1 MADWVVRAQGL
12 EKLFDDKQGR
22 TLALNQVDFQAAAGK
37 MTALIGP
44 DGAGKTT
51 TLRLLCGL
59 LSPTGGKL
67 EVLGLDAV
75 QQAPEIQT
83 RINYMPQKFGLY
95 EDLTVQENLDLY
107 ADLFGVEG
115 EKRRQR
121 FAKLLSMT
129 GLEAFTG
136 RLAGNLCG
144 GMKQKL
150 GLACTLVR
158 SPELLLLD
166 EPTVGVDPLS
176 RQELWVIIKQLVQ
189 EEHLSVIVC
198 TAYMNEAAM
207 CDDVY
212 VLNQGKILFQGTP
225 ESLQNVAQ
233 GRCFEVVPPQGLPCR
248 VIQGALLDDPD
259 VVDAVPQSGL
269 VRYIALRPEK
279 LPATLG
285 KWQLAAQPAAPRL
298 EDGFMILLHRD
309 AKPEDKQLE
318 LTPLEPGTY
327 QPVSPEVSIKVENLV
342 KKFGDFTAV
351 SHTSFQVH
359 RGEVFGLL
367 GPNGAGKT
375 TTFRMLCGL
384 LPATE
389 GVLSVAG
396 ENLRTARTQA
406 RAKIGYVA
414 QKFSLYSKLSV
425 LDNLQFFGGIYGIPP
440 KKLKERIKL
449 ILEEFRLEGMQ
460 DKNAGDLPG
469 GYKQRLSM
477 ACALLQE
484 PEILFLDE
492 PTSGIDPLA
501 RRLFWRQITDLA
513 MKGTTIIVT
522 THFME
527 EAEYCDRIMIQDRGE
542 MLIVGSAEEIRQ
554 QLHKPRGNM
563 DELFIDI
570 VHRARAAKGE
580 ENHAGHHQ

>member
-1 MADWVVRAQGL
+1 
-12 EKLFDDKQGR
+12 
-22 TLALNQVDFQAAAGK
+22 

-136 RLAGNLCG
+136 RLAGNLSG

>member
-1 MADWVVRAQGL
+1 MKEMVRLQGITKKFGNNVIIPSL
-12 EKLFDDKQGR
+12 DLTIYDGEFI
-22 TLALNQVDFQAAAGK
+22 TLL
-37 MTALIGP
+37 GP
-44 DGAGKTT
+44 SGCGKTT
-51 TLRLLCGL
+51 LLRMIAGL
-59 LSPTGGKL
+59 ETPTEGSIY
-67 EVLGLDAV
+67 LDDENVTALPPYKRDV
-75 QQAPEIQT
+75 NMVFQHYALFPHMTVEENI
-83 RINYMPQKFGLY
+83 KFGLMMKKVPADEQKERVAQVLY
-95 EDLTVQENLDLY
+95 LTQLEEFRN
-107 ADLFGVEG
+107 
-115 EKRRQR
+115 RRPQQMSGGQQQR
-121 FAKLLSMT
+121 VAI
-129 GLEAFTG
+129 A
-136 RLAGNLCG
+136 RA
-144 GMKQKL
+144 
-150 GLACTLVR
+150 LVNN
-158 SPELLLLD
+158 PKVLLLD
-166 EPTVGVDPLS
+166 EPLGALDYQL
-176 RQELWVIIKQLVQ
+176 RKNLQLELKNLQRGLGLTFIYVTHDQ
-189 EEHLSVIVC
+189 EEALTMSDRIVVMNKGVI
-198 TAYMNEAAM
+198 EQ
-207 CDDVY
+207 DDNPDNIYHYPSTKFVAKFI
-212 VLNQGKILFQGTP
+212 G
-225 ESLQNVAQ
+225 ESNFFDTETETL
-233 GRCFEVVPPQGLPCR
+233 
-248 VIQGALLDDPD
+248 
-259 VVDAVPQSGL
+259 
-269 VRYIALRPEK
+269 ALRPEK

>member
-136 RLAGNLCG
+136 RLAGNLSG

-580 ENHAGHHQ
+580 

>member
-136 RLAGNLCG
+136 RLAGNLSG

-384 LPATE
+384 LPATD

>member
-136 RLAGNLCG
+136 RLAGNLSG

-176 RQELWVIIKQLVQ
+176 RQEFWVIIKQLVQ